1 MRGVEAAESIHLFPV
16 PVGEGGVV
24 VERAGQRVEALG
36 ISGVG
41 RVDLVELGVLID
53 ARGGAREI
61 VLANAQHRF
70 TVRVRAHDPVR
81 EPTIRRGGWAI
92 DLDAPESLPTAA
104 RVALGILVRAL
115 PDDREAGGA
124 GAFSA

>member
-1 MRGVEAAESIHLFPV
+1 MLGLATPIAGAEPGRGAATSARALPATIRP
-16 PVGEGGVV
+16 GV
-24 VERAGQRVEALG
+24 RVHEYRIL
-36 ISGVG
+36 S
-41 RVDLVELGVLID
+41 ID
-53 ARGGAREI
+53 ARGDAREI

-70 TVRVRAHDPVR
+70 TVRVRAHDPAR
-81 EPTIRRGGWAI
+81 APTIRRGGWAI
-92 DLDAPESLPTAA
+92 DIDAPESLPTAA